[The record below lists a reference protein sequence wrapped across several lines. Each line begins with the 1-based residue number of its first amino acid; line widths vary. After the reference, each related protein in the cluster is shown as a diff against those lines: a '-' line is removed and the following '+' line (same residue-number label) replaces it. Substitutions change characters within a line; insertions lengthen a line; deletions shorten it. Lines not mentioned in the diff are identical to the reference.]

1 MCRYSG
7 AMTNGSNHEHPVGD
21 VVDGGRPDDDEVLD
35 GIGPAFSRLRRR
47 TPSSGKDLSRNLVLN
62 VVAERTGETTVGAV
76 AEELG
81 TDQSVAS
88 RMVSDCIQQGYLLR
102 EASQQDGRRTVLR
115 LTPQG
120 EELRDRF
127 ARDQR
132 RAFEL
137 ITRDWSA
144 DEQRR
149 FARLLIRYADDAA
162 ALRKRDRA

>member
-1 MCRYSG
+1 
-7 AMTNGSNHEHPVGD
+7 MTNGNA
-21 VVDGGRPDDDEVLD
+21 DGRDDEAVLNAV
-35 GIGPAFSRLRRR
+35 GPAFSRLRRR

-115 LTPQG
+115 LTPDG
-120 EELRDRF
+120 DALRDRF
-127 ARDQR
+127 ATEQR
-132 RAFEL
+132 RSFER
-137 ITRDWSA
+137 ITRDWPG
-144 DEQRR
+144 EERLR
-149 FARLLIRYADDAA
+149 FARLLVTYAEDAA
-162 ALRKRDRA
+162 SLRKQERS